1 VIFKQKVLE
10 KTKVAK
16 PEKTEDGDLFGTAV
30 HVKVS
35 AIPTMKVPKIKVQQS
50 WVKPALTKDVDAP
63 PEFVIVPLDV
73 KCGVSIEFS
82 TAMDFKVLNDPDLL
96 FEVLIIPFRDER
108 TNRSLATEDAE
119 EESFFEYTWQINK
132 TSDTSISIEVDFQN
146 SYIISVGDTV
156 HML

>member
-16 PEKTEDGDLFGTAV
+16 LKKTEDGDLFGTAV

-35 AIPTMKVPKIKVQQS
+35 AIPTMKVPKIKVQPS

-63 PEFVIVPLDV
+63 PEFFIVPLDV

-108 TNRSLATEDAE
+108 TNRSLATEDA
-119 EESFFEYTWQINK
+119 
-132 TSDTSISIEVDFQN
+132 
-146 SYIISVGDTV
+146 
-156 HML
+156 